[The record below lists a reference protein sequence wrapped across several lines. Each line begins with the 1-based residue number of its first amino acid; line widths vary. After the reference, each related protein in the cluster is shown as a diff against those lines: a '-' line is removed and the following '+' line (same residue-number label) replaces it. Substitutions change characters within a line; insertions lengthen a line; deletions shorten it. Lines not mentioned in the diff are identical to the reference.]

1 MPNDERVFLED
12 NAHNRT
18 ILSRRSPQ
26 MSLTKED
33 LDSAI
38 FIPREYRFDITHPES
53 PRLVLDEIYK
63 PLLEKINTQS
73 NDLNEALESFR
84 AECEAR
90 KQLEEKVRQLEE
102 LVRSNE
108 NLVREADNI
117 NSEAEARLPTQEP
130 AEEHKQEEAEPNTE
144 EDKPFPKIY
153 NHILSKIE
161 CGEAHTINTHDYNE
175 SAKALGKIKTFLDM
189 AYMLF
194 DELVG
199 MCRSNANTVFAKKVS
214 FLMEKLKEL
223 TDGNEFLDVNGDYTT
238 SLEQAMPD
246 LCTPPDMTD
255 NLSTEDTW
263 STEDT
268 GNDEESEH
276 VQTPE
281 PDFGDSMQELDDLCE
296 VEKEI
301 KAFWEKRN
309 EFWENRSL
317 DSANTDE
324 DIQQLQQLHRLVS
337 RKRELVAAMKANRLA
352 NKQEWFR
359 RMFGLDRNPTNE
371 EINTET
377 QNRLGEPY
385 NGDEGQ
391 LHRLVDARIRDQF
404 KDQLNLITNICTEFG
419 QPERAEEMQRKLLD
433 EHLHEQ
439 YQELLLDDMNRQ
451 DRVFRQVNA
460 STAPS

>member
-1 MPNDERVFLED
+1 MSKQSVLMFLGEFL
-12 NAHNRT
+12 NESIREE
-18 ILSRRSPQ
+18 SPQ
-26 MSLTKED
+26 
-33 LDSAI
+33 
-38 FIPREYRFDITHPES
+38 
-53 PRLVLDEIYK
+53 
-63 PLLEKINTQS
+63 
-73 NDLNEALESFR
+73 
-84 AECEAR
+84 
-90 KQLEEKVRQLEE
+90 EE
-102 LVRSNE
+102 LYE
-108 NLVREADNI
+108 
-117 NSEAEARLPTQEP
+117 
-130 AEEHKQEEAEPNTE
+130 
-144 EDKPFPKIY
+144 
-153 NHILSKIE
+153 
-161 CGEAHTINTHDYNE
+161 
-175 SAKALGKIKTFLDM
+175 FL
-189 AYMLF
+189 AQGLMLF
-194 DELVG
+194 DELEG
-199 MCRSNANTVFAKKVS
+199 MCRSTADTVFAKKVF

-404 KDQLNLITNICTEFG
+404 KDHPVFDNCAEFCERWDQSSFDPDYPTETLDMFEPMVREVFG
-419 QPERAEEMQRKLLD
+419 RKAYSPEIIREGFVSSLTGNE
-433 EHLHEQ
+433 
-439 YQELLLDDMNRQ
+439 
-451 DRVFRQVNA
+451 
-460 STAPS
+460 